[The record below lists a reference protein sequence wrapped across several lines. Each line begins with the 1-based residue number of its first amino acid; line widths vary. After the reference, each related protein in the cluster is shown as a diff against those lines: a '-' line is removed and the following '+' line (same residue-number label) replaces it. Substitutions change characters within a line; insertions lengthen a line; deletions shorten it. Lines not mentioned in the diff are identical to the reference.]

1 MISCLTLPLSL
12 PLLELLVI
20 AIAPGVFLLWFFF
33 HKDRYEPEP
42 LRLLFLTFILGA
54 TSTVP
59 AIIVEMFSSSL
70 ISEPE
75 VPILEPLQ
83 LFLYLFTSVAVVEE
97 LCKLGAALPA
107 YFSKRFNEPM
117 DGIVYCAASAL
128 GFATVE
134 NIMYVLRHGWLTA
147 IIRAFLSVPG
157 HAFFGATMGYYL
169 GWARFYKGKRFI
181 AYAVLVPVILHTTYN
196 FISSLGLGIISLF
209 FAGLLVFYM
218 YRRVSRQ
225 IKVAE
230 EVSPF
235 KPSISHA
242 PARLY
247 HPPLCPSCGRSV
259 SWIPQYHSWYCYDC
273 ARYVVPVVAYEKR
286 YCHHCGNEIPLDAVF
301 CSNCG
306 LRQ

>member
-1 MISCLTLPLSL
+1 MALSL
-12 PLLELLVI
+12 PLLELLVM
-20 AIAPGVFLLWFFF
+20 AIAPGIFLLWFFF

-42 LRLLFLTFILGA
+42 LRLLLLTFILGA
-54 TSTVP
+54 ISTVP
-59 AIIVEMFSSSL
+59 AIIIEMFSSSL
-70 ISEPE
+70 IREPK

-83 LFLYLFTSVAVVEE
+83 LLLNLFLGVAVVEE

-128 GFATVE
+128 GFATAE

-147 IIRAFLSVPG
+147 IVRAVLSVPG

-169 GWARFYKGKRFI
+169 GLARFYKGKRLI
-181 AYAVLVPVILHTTYN
+181 VYAVLVPVILHTAYN
-196 FISSLGLGIISLF
+196 FVSSLGLGILGLF
-209 FAGLLVFYM
+209 LAGLLVFYM

-230 EVSPF
+230 EISPF
-235 KPSISHA
+235 KPSIS
-242 PARLY
+242 PAARSY
-247 HPPLCPSCGRSV
+247 QPPLCPSCSRSV
-259 SWIPQYHSWYCYDC
+259 SWIPQYRAWYCYNC
-273 ARYVVPVVAYEKR
+273 ARYVVPIMTYGKR
-286 YCHHCGNEIPLDAVF
+286 YCHHCGNEISPDALF

>member
-1 MISCLTLPLSL
+1 MPLSL

-20 AIAPGVFLLWFFF
+20 AIAPGIFLLWFFF

-59 AIIVEMFSSSL
+59 AILIEMVSSSF
-70 ISEPE
+70 ISEPK

-83 LFLYLFTSVAVVEE
+83 LFLYLLTSVAIVEE

-134 NIMYVLRHGWLTA
+134 NIMYVLRLGWLTA
-147 IIRAFLSVPG
+147 IVRAFLSVPG

-169 GWARFYKGKRFI
+169 GLARFYKGKGFI
-181 AYAVLVPVILHTTYN
+181 VYAVLVPVILHTAYN
-196 FISSLGLGIISLF
+196 FVSSLGLGIISLF

-225 IKVAE
+225 MKVAE

-235 KPSISHA
+235 KPSIS
-242 PARLY
+242 PVPGLY
-247 HPPLCPSCGRSV
+247 EPPFCPSCGRSV
-259 SWIPQYHSWYCYDC
+259 TWIPQYHSWYCYNC
-273 ARYVVPVVAYEKR
+273 ARYVVPIMMHGKR
-286 YCHHCGNEIPLDAVF
+286 YCHHCGNEIPPDAVF

>member
-1 MISCLTLPLSL
+1 MISCLTMPLSL

-20 AIAPGVFLLWFFF
+20 AIAPGIFLLWFFF

-59 AIIVEMFSSSL
+59 AIVIEMASSSL
-70 ISEPE
+70 ISEPK
-75 VPILEPLQ
+75 VPILEPFQ

-147 IIRAFLSVPG
+147 IVRAFLSVPG

-169 GWARFYKGKRFI
+169 GLARFYKGRRLI
-181 AYAVLVPVILHTTYN
+181 AYAVLVPVILHTAYN

-225 IKVAE
+225 IRVAE

-235 KPSISHA
+235 KPSISPA
-242 PARLY
+242 AARLY
-247 HPPLCPSCGRSV
+247 QPPLCPSCGRSV
-259 SWIPQYHSWYCYDC
+259 SWIPQYSAWYCYNC
-273 ARYVVPVVAYEKR
+273 ARYVVPIMAYGKR
-286 YCHHCGNEIPLDAVF
+286 YCYHCGNEIPPDAVF

>member
-1 MISCLTLPLSL
+1 MISCLTMPLSL

-20 AIAPGVFLLWFFF
+20 AIAPGIFLLWFFF

-54 TSTVP
+54 ISTVP
-59 AIIVEMFSSSL
+59 AIVIEMFSSSL
-70 ISEPE
+70 ISEPK
-75 VPILEPLQ
+75 VPILEPIQ
-83 LFLYLFTSVAVVEE
+83 LFLYLFANVAVVEE

-107 YFSKRFNEPM
+107 YYSKRFNEPM

-134 NIMYVLRHGWLTA
+134 NIMYVLRHGWFTA
-147 IIRAFLSVPG
+147 IVRAFLSVPG

-169 GWARFYKGKRFI
+169 GFARFYKGKRFI
-181 AYAVLVPVILHTTYN
+181 VYAILVPVILHTAYN
-196 FISSLGLGIISLF
+196 FVSSLGLGIISLV

-225 IKVAE
+225 IRVAE

-235 KPSISHA
+235 KPTIS
-242 PARLY
+242 PTARPY
-247 HPPLCPSCGRSV
+247 QPPLCPSCGRSV
-259 SWIPQYHSWYCYDC
+259 SWIPQYRAWYCYNC
-273 ARYVVPVVAYEKR
+273 AQYVVPIEAYGKR
-286 YCHHCGNEIPLDAVF
+286 YCYRCGNEIPPDAVF

>member
-1 MISCLTLPLSL
+1 MPLSL

-20 AIAPGVFLLWFFF
+20 AIAPGIFLLWFFF

-54 TSTVP
+54 TSTIP
-59 AIIVEMFSSSL
+59 AIIIETIGSSW
-70 ISEPE
+70 ISEPK

-83 LFLYLFTSVAVVEE
+83 LLLYLFTSVAVVEE

-134 NIMYVLRHGWLTA
+134 NIMYVLRRGWLTA
-147 IIRAFLSVPG
+147 IVRAFLSVSG

-169 GWARFYKGKRFI
+169 GLARFYKGKRF
-181 AYAVLVPVILHTTYN
+181 AVYAVLVPVILHTAYN
-196 FISSLGLGIISLF
+196 FVSSLGLGIISLF
-209 FAGLLVFYM
+209 SAGLLVFYM
-218 YRRVSRQ
+218 YRRVSRE

-230 EVSPF
+230 EISPF
-235 KPSISHA
+235 KPSISPA
-242 PARLY
+242 ARLY
-247 HPPLCPSCGRSV
+247 QPPICPSCSRSV
-259 SWIPQYHSWYCYDC
+259 SWIPQYQAWYCYNC
-273 ARYVVPVVAYEKR
+273 ARYVVPIMAYGKR
-286 YCHHCGNEIPLDAVF
+286 YCYHCGEEVPPDAVF

-306 LRQ
+306 LTQ